1 MRLACQ
7 EHLLP
12 GETLID
18 KWDFA
23 RQAGFDGIELRGA
36 GDFAFRARLPELK
49 AARRAGVV
57 MPSVCPDM
65 DHFIGD
71 FDAERRRDA
80 VSNLRSQLS
89 VIAELDGLGVMTP
102 AAYGLWSNRLPPFA
116 DPPRSPDG
124 DREVLREALAAL
136 GEHAE
141 REGVQLWLEPLNR
154 YADHMVNRLEQ
165 ATALVRAAGGR
176 GLGVVL
182 DTFHANIEERD
193 PAAAVLAAGPMIGHV
208 QLSDSNRLQPGA
220 GHLDFGAGFDALDR
234 VSFSGYMAFECLLDG
249 DPTTVLPR
257 AVRFVR
263 EQEPNH
269 EGEADGG
276 GAGGPGSHRGGVR
289 RRV

>member
-1 MRLACQ
+1 VRLSCQ
-7 EHLLP
+7 EQMLP
-12 GETLID
+12 GATLLE

-23 RQAGFDGIELRGA
+23 RRAGFDGIELRGA
-36 GDFAFRARLPELK
+36 GDFGLRDRLPELTR
-49 AARRAGVV
+49 ARRAGVV

-80 VSNLRSQLS
+80 VDNLGSQLS
-89 VIAELDGLGVMTP
+89 VIAELGGLGVMTP
-102 AAYGLWSNRLPPFA
+102 AAYGLWSNRLPPFV
-116 DPPRSPDG
+116 DPPRSPEG
-124 DREVLREALAAL
+124 DREVLTDALGTL

-141 REGVQLWLEPLNR
+141 REGVRLWLEPLNR

-165 ATALVRAAGGR
+165 ATALVLAAGGR

-193 PAAAVLAAGPMIGHV
+193 PAAAVLAAGPLIGHV

-220 GHLDFGAGFDALDR
+220 GHLDFGASFVALDR
-234 VSFSGYMAFECLLDG
+234 VSFDGYMAFECLLDG
-249 DPTTVLPR
+249 EPSIVLPR
-257 AVRFVR
+257 AVRYVR
-263 EQEPNH
+263 ERDH
-269 EGEADGG
+269 EGQADGG
-276 GAGGPGSHRGGVR
+276 DVGDAGGHRGGVR

>member
-1 MRLACQ
+1 VRLACQ

-12 GETLID
+12 GATLID

-57 MPSVCPDM
+57 MPSVCRDM

-124 DREVLREALAAL
+124 DRGCWARPSQPSASMPSTRACGCGWNHSTAMRTTWSTGSNRRLRSCARRVSAAL
-136 GEHAE
+136 GSCSTPSM
-141 REGVQLWLEPLNR
+141 RTSRSVIPQPPFSP
-154 YADHMVNRLEQ
+154 Q
-165 ATALVRAAGGR
+165 GR
-176 GLGVVL
+176 
-182 DTFHANIEERD
+182 
-193 PAAAVLAAGPMIGHV
+193 
-208 QLSDSNRLQPGA
+208 
-220 GHLDFGAGFDALDR
+220 
-234 VSFSGYMAFECLLDG
+234 
-249 DPTTVLPR
+249 
-257 AVRFVR
+257 
-263 EQEPNH
+263 
-269 EGEADGG
+269 
-276 GAGGPGSHRGGVR
+276 
-289 RRV
+289 